1 MNKKTEIHTL
11 NRERL
16 YERVAD
22 HLETMILEGRDERWT
37 EGQKLPSEQEL
48 ADSFGVSRN
57 IVREAV
63 KLLKERG
70 LAEPKNG
77 LGVYI
82 TRPNPEQLSAFVYRY
97 VLLNHTELRMIYDT
111 RILLEEYCVGC
122 AAARCTEEDL
132 ERVREIVFRMKDTS
146 MSVREFQEADYMF
159 HISLAEISGNPL
171 NVMMI
176 SAFKDVF
183 LAILGQNY
191 QGLEESGTT
200 RKNHE
205 MILEAVANHD
215 AEKAKKLLRR
225 HLEDSYE
232 NARKYRLNPNELIL
246 KK

>member
-1 MNKKTEIHTL
+1 MKKNTEIHTL

-22 HLETMILEGRDERWT
+22 HLEKMILEGQDQRWK
-37 EGQKLPSEQEL
+37 EGEKLPSEQEL

-97 VLLNHTELRMIYDT
+97 VLLNHTDLRMIYDT

-132 ERVREIVFRMKDTS
+132 ERVREIVSYMKDARMTEQ
-146 MSVREFQEADYMF
+146 EFREADYMF
-159 HISLAEISGNPL
+159 HIALAEISGNPL

-176 SAFKDVF
+176 SALKDVF
-183 LAILGQNY
+183 LTILGQNY
-191 QGLEESGTT
+191 HNLEESGTT
-200 RKNHE
+200 RKDHE

-215 AEKAKKLLRR
+215 GETAKALLIR
-225 HLEDSYE
+225 HLEDSYK
-232 NARKYRLNPNELIL
+232 NASKYHLSHNETITE
-246 KK
+246 

>member
-1 MNKKTEIHTL
+1 MKKNTEIHTL
-11 NRERL
+11 HRERL

-22 HLETMILEGRDERWT
+22 HLEKMILEGQDERWA
-37 EGQKLPSEQEL
+37 EGKKLPSEQEL

-57 IVREAV
+57 MVREAI

-132 ERVREIVFRMKDTS
+132 ERVREIVSYMKDTS

-191 QGLEESGTT
+191 QNLEESGTT
-200 RKNHE
+200 RRDHE

-215 AEKAKKLLRR
+215 AERAKSLLIR
-225 HLEDSYE
+225 HLEDSYD
-232 NARKYRLNPNELIL
+232 NARKHHLDPDGLIL
-246 KK
+246 HK